1 MARERE
7 PRFARVTGALF
18 AAAALGEFGVGLA
31 VLALPEPV
39 TGFLLAAPIE
49 GVGVVIAR
57 MLGIALAALG
67 LTWWLARPDLTER
80 RLRLA
85 PGFVGYNLGVGFLF
99 LSYAMAAN
107 RPMPVPWL
115 IAELHLLMGLAFAGA
130 MLFRRHSS
138 PSG

>member
-1 MARERE
+1 MARE

-18 AAAALGEFGVGLA
+18 AAAALGELGVGFA
-31 VLALPEPV
+31 VLAFPEALAE
-39 TGFLLAAPIE
+39 FLLAAPIE

-67 LTWWLARPDLTER
+67 LTWWLARRDLTER

-107 RPMPVPWL
+107 GPVPVPWL
-115 IAELHLLMGLAFAGA
+115 IAELHLLIGLAFAGA
-130 MLFRRHSS
+130 MLFRRHGS
-138 PSG
+138 PIG